1 MVLICHVILQDHMI
15 KESMTFMNRDTWRN
29 VTILSS
35 LEAMVI
41 VVVVIYAV
49 LQEYVIN
56 RSCDFMGK
64 ILSKYNIILPILM
77 AIDIVW
83 VEM

>member
-1 MVLICHVILQDHMI
+1 MVLICHVILKDHMI

-41 VVVVIYAV
+41 VVVVIYNGFNFLRGLARV
-49 LQEYVIN
+49 RDQSVMWLY
-56 RSCDFMGK
+56 G
-64 ILSKYNIILPILM
+64 
-77 AIDIVW
+77 
-83 VEM
+83 

>member
-15 KESMTFMNRDTWRN
+15 KESMTFMNKDTWRN

-41 VVVVIYAV
+41 VVVVIYNGFNFLRGLARV
-49 LQEYVIN
+49 RDQSVMWLY
-56 RSCDFMGK
+56 G
-64 ILSKYNIILPILM
+64 
-77 AIDIVW
+77 
-83 VEM
+83 

>member
-41 VVVVIYAV
+41 VVVVIYNGFNFLCGLARV
-49 LQEYVIN
+49 RDQSVMWLY
-56 RSCDFMGK
+56 G
-64 ILSKYNIILPILM
+64 
-77 AIDIVW
+77 
-83 VEM
+83 

>member
-35 LEAMVI
+35 FEAMVI
-41 VVVVIYAV
+41 VVVVIYNGFNF
-49 LQEYVIN
+49 L
-56 RSCDFMGK
+56 RGH
-64 ILSKYNIILPILM
+64 
-77 AIDIVW
+77 AIARDQIMW
-83 VEM
+83 LYG

>member
-41 VVVVIYAV
+41 VVVVIYNGFNFLRGLARV
-49 LQEYVIN
+49 RYQSVMWLY
-56 RSCDFMGK
+56 G
-64 ILSKYNIILPILM
+64 
-77 AIDIVW
+77 
-83 VEM
+83 

>member
-41 VVVVIYAV
+41 VVVVIYNGFNFLRGLARV
-49 LQEYVIN
+49 RDQSVMWLY
-56 RSCDFMGK
+56 G
-64 ILSKYNIILPILM
+64 
-77 AIDIVW
+77 
-83 VEM
+83 

>member
-41 VVVVIYAV
+41 VVVVIYNGFNFLRGLV
-49 LQEYVIN
+49 RVRDQSVMWLY
-56 RSCDFMGK
+56 G
-64 ILSKYNIILPILM
+64 
-77 AIDIVW
+77 
-83 VEM
+83 

>member
-15 KESMTFMNRDTWRN
+15 KESMIFMNRDTWRN

-41 VVVVIYAV
+41 VVVVIYNGFNFLRGLARV
-49 LQEYVIN
+49 RDQSVMWLY
-56 RSCDFMGK
+56 G
-64 ILSKYNIILPILM
+64 
-77 AIDIVW
+77 
-83 VEM
+83 